1 MEEVKQLRV
10 KSRGEACVVH
20 ARGVTEASKAQD
32 SLQKGVAS
40 MQLKEQL
47 NSTKVLGVIIFLLP
61 FSLLVLFPPQSCCC
75 ISCLTLLVLV
85 SSCKFE
91 VVVYYENTI

>member
-61 FSLLVLFPPQSCCC
+61 FSLLVFSPQSCCC
-75 ISCLTLLVLV
+75 ISCLTLLILV

>member
-61 FSLLVLFPPQSCCC
+61 FSLLVFFPPQSCCC
-75 ISCLTLLVLV
+75 ISCLTLLILV

-91 VVVYYENTI
+91 VVVYYKNTI

>member
-61 FSLLVLFPPQSCCC
+61 FSLLVFFPSK
-75 ISCLTLLVLV
+75 LLLYILLN
-85 SSCKFE
+85 SSCFGFFLQ
-91 VVVYYENTI
+91 V

>member
-61 FSLLVLFPPQSCCC
+61 FSLLGFFSL
-75 ISCLTLLVLV
+75 
-85 SSCKFE
+85 KA
-91 VVVYYENTI
+91 VVVYPA

>member
-10 KSRGEACVVH
+10 TSRGEACVVH

-61 FSLLVLFPPQSCCC
+61 FSLFGFFP
-75 ISCLTLLVLV
+75 L
-85 SSCKFE
+85 KA
-91 VVVYYENTI
+91 VVVYPA